1 MAVPI
6 IPDYL
11 ADLHNQLGFV
21 NENISSRTTTTDLG
35 QLERALQNL
44 RAEFGDV
51 VSAFLLAVSSLS
63 ERRSEPDYPLQAS
76 SPSKA
81 THSWEHRDPNYNSL
95 VPTGLASPWAPP
107 KEHYDNVSPIRV
119 LALQL
124 PCSEAP
130 STSYTKLPR
139 QNSVKDTRSTLH
151 SHSDT
156 SHSLNFAEHIENV
169 EIAAADEC
177 GTRLNHS
184 GIQTDSTFVS
194 FQVSPSPSR
203 GASEPQ
209 YHEELSP
216 EPSEPDLSEPDDGSE
231 SEDTQYHFEDVYP
244 RRRKDVNIYSVLSDH
259 CVTVESTESFN
270 APDLSENTAVSTNS
284 SSSETIPFPSCLRGG
299 AERFVDQVLLAM
311 KRGLSCS

>member
-1 MAVPI
+1 MALPI

-11 ADLHNQLGFV
+11 VDLHNQLGFV
-21 NENISSRTTTTDLG
+21 IENISCRTATTDLG
-35 QLERALQNL
+35 QLERALRNL

-63 ERRSEPDYPLQAS
+63 ERQSEPDYPLQAS

-95 VPTGLASPWAPP
+95 DTTGLASPWAPP
-107 KEHYDNVSPIRV
+107 KEHHGNISPIRV

-139 QNSVKDTRSTLH
+139 QNSVKDTRRTLH
-151 SHSDT
+151 SQSDT

-169 EIAAADEC
+169 EIAAADES
-177 GTRLNHS
+177 GTRLDHY

-194 FQVSPSPSR
+194 FQVSPIPSR
-203 GASEPQ
+203 GVSEQ
-209 YHEELSP
+209 QHNEELSP

-231 SEDTQYHFEDVYP
+231 SEETQYYFEDVYP
-244 RRRKDVNIYSVLSDH
+244 RRRKNVNIYSVLSDH
-259 CVTVESTESFN
+259 CVTVESTESFD
-270 APDLSENTAVSTNS
+270 APDLSENTAVSTS
-284 SSSETIPFPSCLRGG
+284 SSTSEMIPFPSCLRGG
-299 AERFVDQVLLAM
+299 AERFADQVLTAM
-311 KRGLSCS
+311 KRGLNYS